1 MIIGFVTALIVAVVV
16 LGVALAKISD
26 DRDEWQQR
34 SQTYH
39 IEAQEARRVAITSRA
54 ALAKAERDTEDARI
68 EHAAAQ
74 AKAERDT
81 EDARIEHAA
90 AQAKITSIRKTITAA
105 ATDTKA
111 IADLWNDES

>member
-1 MIIGFVTALIVAVVV
+1 MIIGIVTTLTVAVVV

-74 AKAERDT
+74 AK
-81 EDARIEHAA
+81 
-90 AQAKITSIRKTITAA
+90 ITSIRKTITAA